1 MIVNQ
6 VFHNGFIV
14 RKLKLNSEL
23 PYCDVAVILQLKI
36 FLFKMKFGKQLKKSQ
51 QRGTETPHCSI
62 KGLKIA
68 VLNKTVEI
76 KQFHSPFYSILFQHF
91 IVPII

>member
-23 PYCDVAVILQLKI
+23 PYCDVAVILELKI

-68 VLNKTVEI
+68 VNKTVDRVDI
-76 KQFHSPFYSILFQHF
+76 KRFHSPFNSILDSALLL
-91 IVPII
+91 